1 MNNYKRYTLQDT
13 LDSEKRALF
22 NVLSTFAGGGGSS
35 TGYRL
40 AGGKILAV
48 NEFVP
53 EAQNTYRENYPNTT
67 IVPGDIKELTGTYL
81 MEQAGVK
88 VSELDI
94 LDGSPPCSAFSM
106 AGSVSH
112 GEGRTHAD
120 AFGKKKQYSDIK
132 GVENVEDLFFEFLRV
147 AKDIKPKVI
156 IGENVEGL
164 TMGEAKEYFHK
175 IQNTFEEIGYHIVA
189 DVLDASYFGVPQ
201 SRKRCFFIGVRE
213 DVAEKVGINFMTMYQ
228 LYPDKND
235 FRTTLGE
242 AINDIVNEDK
252 EELDYLFDKISPEKA
267 VGKTLMKMPKDP
279 DKVLTGMDY
288 HEKGHHFNLK
298 RSSLRKPCPT
308 ITAMGNLAGVAGTC
322 HPIEDRKFTIK
333 ELKRIMSLPEDFK
346 LTGKHKQQSER
357 IGRMVPPLMMKALA
371 ESVYN
376 KVLKPYKELN
386 ND

>member
-40 AGGKILAV
+40 AGGKILAI
-48 NEFVP
+48 NEFVE

-175 IQNTFEEIGYHIVA
+175 IQNTFEDIGYLIVA
-189 DVLDASYFGVPQ
+189 NVLDSSYFGVPQ

-235 FRTTLGE
+235 VRTTLGE

>member
-40 AGGKILAV
+40 AGAKILAI

-53 EAQNTYRENYPNTT
+53 EAQNTYRENYPNTL
-67 IVPGDIKELTGTYL
+67 IIPGDIKKLSGKDFMINTGL
-81 MEQAGVK
+81 KPG
-88 VSELDI
+88 ELDL

-112 GEGRTHAD
+112 GKGNTHAD
-120 AFGKKKQYSDIK
+120 AFGKKKKYSDIE

-147 AKDIKPKVI
+147 AEEIKPKVI

-175 IQNTFEEIGYHIVA
+175 IQNTFEDIGYLVVA
-189 DVLDASYFGVPQ
+189 DVLNSSYYGVPQ
-201 SRKRCFFIGVRE
+201 ARKRTFFIAVRE

-228 LYPDKND
+228 LYPEKND
-235 FRTTLGE
+235 EQTLLGE
-242 AINDIVNEDK
+242 AINDVVNEDQ
-252 EELDYLFDKISPEKA
+252 EEINLLLEKLSIETA
-267 VGKTLMKMPKDP
+267 VGKTLAKMPKDP

-288 HEKGHHFNLK
+288 HDKGHHFNLK
-298 RSSLRKPCPT
+298 RCSLRKPSPT
-308 ITAMGNLAGVAGTC
+308 ITAMGNFPGVAGTC
-322 HPIEDRKFTIK
+322 HPLEDRKFTIK

-346 LTGKHKQQSER
+346 LTGQHKQQSER

-376 KVLKPYKELN
+376 KVLKPYKELD

>member
-1 MNNYKRYTLQDT
+1 MNSYKRYTLNDT
-13 LDSEKRALF
+13 LESEKRALF

-53 EAQNTYRENYPNTT
+53 EAQNTYRENYPNTL
-67 IVPGDIKELTGTYL
+67 IIPGDIKKLSGKDFLEKINLKPG
-81 MEQAGVK
+81 
-88 VSELDI
+88 ELDL

-112 GEGRTHAD
+112 GKGNTHAD
-120 AFGKKKQYSDIK
+120 AFGKKKKYSDIE

-147 AKDIKPKVI
+147 AEEIKPKVI

-164 TMGEAKEYFHK
+164 TMGEAKEYFHR
-175 IQNTFEEIGYHIVA
+175 IQNTFEQIGYLIVA
-189 DVLDASYFGVPQ
+189 NVLNSSYYGVPQ
-201 SRKRCFFIGVRE
+201 ARKRTFFIAVRE

-228 LYPDKND
+228 LYPEANKDQ
-235 FRTTLGE
+235 TTLGE
-242 AINDIVNEDK
+242 AINDVVNEDQ
-252 EELDYLFDKISPEKA
+252 EEINLLLEKLGPETA
-267 VGKTLMKMPKDP
+267 VGKTLAKMPKDP

-288 HEKGHHFNLK
+288 HDKGHHFNLK
-298 RSSLRKPCPT
+298 RCSLRKPSPT
-308 ITAMGNLAGVAGTC
+308 ITAMGNYPGVAGTC
-322 HPIEDRKFTIK
+322 HPLEDRKFTIK

-346 LTGKHKQQSER
+346 LTGQHKQQSER

>member
-1 MNNYKRYTLQDT
+1 MYKRYTLRDT
-13 LDSEKRALF
+13 RISEKKELF
-22 NVLSTFAGGGGSS
+22 TVLSTFAGGGGSS

-40 AGGKILAV
+40 AGGKILAI

-67 IVPGDIKELTGTYL
+67 IIQGDIKKLTGTYL
-81 MEQAGVK
+81 MEQAGIK

-106 AGSVSH
+106 AGSISH
-112 GEGRTHAD
+112 GGGNTHAD
-120 AFGKKKQYSDIK
+120 AFGKTKQYSDIK
-132 GVENVEDLFFEFLRV
+132 GVSNVEDLFFEFLRV

-175 IQNTFEEIGYHIVA
+175 IQNTFEQIGYLVVA
-189 DVLDASYFGVPQ
+189 DVLNASYFGVPQ

-213 DVAEKVGINFMTMYQ
+213 DVADKIGLNFMTMYQ
-228 LYPDKND
+228 LYPQPSDVQ
-235 FRTTLGE
+235 TTLGE
-242 AINDIVNEDK
+242 AISDVVNEDK
-252 EELDYLFDKISPEKA
+252 EELDFLFDKIGPDKA

-322 HPIEDRKFTIK
+322 HPLEDRKFTIK

-346 LTGKHKQQSER
+346 LTGQHKQQSER

-371 ESVYN
+371 ESIYN
-376 KVLKPYKELN
+376 KVLKPYKELS

>member
-106 AGSVSH
+106 AGSISH
-112 GEGRTHAD
+112 GGGNTHAD

-175 IQNTFEEIGYHIVA
+175 IQNTFEEIGYLIVA
-189 DVLDASYFGVPQ
+189 NVLDASYFGVPQ

-235 FRTTLGE
+235 VRTTLGE
-242 AINDIVNEDK
+242 AINDVVNEDK
-252 EELDYLFDKISPEKA
+252 EELDYLIDKISPEKA

>member
-40 AGGKILAV
+40 AGGKILAI
-48 NEFVP
+48 NEFVE

-120 AFGKKKQYSDIK
+120 AFGKTKQYSDIK
-132 GVENVEDLFFEFLRV
+132 GVSNVEDLFFEFLRV

-175 IQNTFEEIGYHIVA
+175 IQNTFEEIGYLVVA
-189 DVLDASYFGVPQ
+189 DVLNASYFGVPQ

-213 DVAEKVGINFMTMYQ
+213 DVADAIGLNFMTMYQ
-228 LYPDKND
+228 LYSDKND
-235 FRTTLGE
+235 VQTTLGE
-242 AINDIVNEDK
+242 AINDVVNDDK

-288 HEKGHHFNLK
+288 HDKGHHFNLK

>member
-40 AGGKILAV
+40 AGGKILAI
-48 NEFVP
+48 NEFVE

-67 IVPGDIKELTGTYL
+67 IIPGDIKKLTGTYL

-94 LDGSPPCSAFSM
+94 LDGSPPCSAVSM
-106 AGSVSH
+106 AGSISH
-112 GEGRTHAD
+112 GGGNTHAD
-120 AFGKKKQYSDIK
+120 AFGKTKQYSDIK
-132 GVENVEDLFFEFLRV
+132 GVSNVEDLFFEFLRV

-175 IQNTFEEIGYHIVA
+175 IQNTFEKIGYLVVA
-189 DVLDASYFGVPQ
+189 DVLNASYFGVPQ

-213 DVAEKVGINFMTMYQ
+213 DVADKIGLNFMTMYQ
-228 LYPDKND
+228 LYPEKNNTQ
-235 FRTTLGE
+235 TTLGE
-242 AINDIVNEDK
+242 AISDVVNEDK
-252 EELDYLFDKISPEKA
+252 EELNYLFEKIGPDKA

-288 HEKGHHFNLK
+288 HDKGHHFNLK
-298 RSSLRKPCPT
+298 RSSLKKPCPT

-322 HPIEDRKFTIK
+322 HPLEDRKFTIK

-346 LTGKHKQQSER
+346 LTGQHKQQSER

-371 ESVYN
+371 ESIYN
-376 KVLKPYKELN
+376 KVLKPYKELS

>member
-1 MNNYKRYTLQDT
+1 MNNYKRYTLNDT
-13 LDSEKRALF
+13 LESEKRALF

-40 AGGKILAV
+40 AGGKILAI

-53 EAQNTYRENYPNTT
+53 EAQNTYRENYPNTL
-67 IVPGDIKELTGTYL
+67 IIPGDIKKLSGKDFLEKINLKPG
-81 MEQAGVK
+81 
-88 VSELDI
+88 ELDL

-112 GEGRTHAD
+112 GKGRTHVD
-120 AFGKKKQYSDIK
+120 VFGKSKQYSDIK

-147 AKDIKPKVI
+147 AEEIKPKVI

-164 TMGEAKEYFHK
+164 TMGEAKEYFHR
-175 IQNTFEEIGYHIVA
+175 IQNTFEQIGYLVVA
-189 DVLDASYFGVPQ
+189 DVLNASYFGVPQ
-201 SRKRCFFIGVRE
+201 ARKRCFFIGVRE
-213 DVAEKVGINFMTMYQ
+213 DVADKIGLNFMTMYQ
-228 LYPDKND
+228 LYPEKNKEQ
-235 FRTTLGE
+235 TTLGE
-242 AINDIVNEDK
+242 AINDIVNEDQ
-252 EELDYLFDKISPEKA
+252 EELNYLLKAIGPDKA

-288 HEKGHHFNLK
+288 HDKGHHFNLK
-298 RSSLRKPCPT
+298 RCSLRKPSPT
-308 ITAMGNLAGVAGTC
+308 ITAMGNYPGVAGTC
-322 HPIEDRKFTIK
+322 HPLEDRKFTIK

-346 LTGKHKQQSER
+346 LTGQHKQQSER
-357 IGRMVPPLMMKALA
+357 ICRMVPTLIMKALA

>member
-40 AGGKILAV
+40 AGGKILAI
-48 NEFVP
+48 NEFVE

-120 AFGKKKQYSDIK
+120 AFGKTKQYSDIK
-132 GVENVEDLFFEFLRV
+132 GVSNVEDLFFEFLRV

-175 IQNTFEEIGYHIVA
+175 IQNTFEEIGYLVVA
-189 DVLDASYFGVPQ
+189 DVLNASYFGVPQ

-213 DVAEKVGINFMTMYQ
+213 DVADAIGLNFMTMYQ
-228 LYPDKND
+228 LYPEKNEVQ
-235 FRTTLGE
+235 TTLGE
-242 AINDIVNEDK
+242 AISDIVNEDK

-288 HEKGHHFNLK
+288 HDKGHHFNLK

>member
-175 IQNTFEEIGYHIVA
+175 IQNTFEEIGYLIVA
-189 DVLDASYFGVPQ
+189 NVLDASYFGVPQ

>member
-40 AGGKILAV
+40 AGAKILAI

-53 EAQNTYRENYPNTT
+53 EAQNTYRENYPDTF
-67 IVPGDIKELTGTYL
+67 IIPGDIKKLSGKDFLE
-81 MEQAGVK
+81 K
-88 VSELDI
+88 VNLKPGELDL

-112 GEGRTHAD
+112 GKGNTHAD
-120 AFGKKKQYSDIK
+120 AFGKNKKYSDIE

-147 AKDIKPKVI
+147 AQDIKPKVI

-175 IQNTFEEIGYHIVA
+175 IQNTFEDIGYLIVA
-189 DVLDASYFGVPQ
+189 NVLDSSYFGVPQ

-228 LYPDKND
+228 LYPDKNNVQ
-235 FRTTLGE
+235 TLLGE
-242 AINDIVNEDK
+242 AINDVVNEDQ
-252 EELDYLFDKISPEKA
+252 EEINLLLEKLSIETA
-267 VGKTLMKMPKDP
+267 VGKTLAKMPKNP

-288 HEKGHHFNLK
+288 HDKGHHFNLK
-298 RSSLRKPCPT
+298 RCSLRKPSPT
-308 ITAMGNLAGVAGTC
+308 ITAMGNFPGVAGTC
-322 HPIEDRKFTIK
+322 HPLEDRKFTIK

-346 LTGKHKQQSER
+346 LTGEHKQRSER

-376 KVLKPYKELN
+376 KVLKPYKELD

>member
-40 AGGKILAV
+40 AGGKILAI
-48 NEFVP
+48 NEFVE

-106 AGSVSH
+106 AGSISH
-112 GEGRTHAD
+112 GGGNTHAD
-120 AFGKKKQYSDIK
+120 AFNKTKQYSDIK

-175 IQNTFEEIGYHIVA
+175 IQNTFEEIGYLIVA
-189 DVLDASYFGVPQ
+189 NVLDASYFGVPQ

-242 AINDIVNEDK
+242 AINDVVNEDK
-252 EELDYLFDKISPEKA
+252 EEIDYLIDKISPEKA

-288 HEKGHHFNLK
+288 HVKGHHFNLK

-371 ESVYN
+371 ESIYN

>member
-1 MNNYKRYTLQDT
+1 MNNYKRYTIRDT
-13 LDSEKRALF
+13 RVSEKKELF
-22 NVLSTFAGGGGSS
+22 NVISTFAGGGGSS

-48 NEFVP
+48 NEFVE
-53 EAQNTYRENYPNTT
+53 EAQNTYRENYPDTI
-67 IVPGDIKELTGTYL
+67 IVPGDIKKLTGTYL

-120 AFGKKKQYSDIK
+120 AFGKTKQYSDIK
-132 GVENVEDLFFEFLRV
+132 GVSNVEDLFFEFLRV

-175 IQNTFEEIGYHIVA
+175 IQNTFEEIGYLIVA

-213 DVAEKVGINFMTMYQ
+213 DVADAIGLNFMTMYQ

-235 FRTTLGE
+235 VRTTLGE
-242 AINDIVNEDK
+242 AINDVVNEDK
-252 EELDYLFDKISPEKA
+252 EELDYLIDKISPEKA

>member
-1 MNNYKRYTLQDT
+1 MNNYKRYTLNDT
-13 LDSEKRALF
+13 LKSEKRALF

-53 EAQNTYRENYPNTT
+53 EAQNTYRENYPDTL
-67 IVPGDIKELTGTYL
+67 IIPGDIKKLSGKDFLEKINLKPG
-81 MEQAGVK
+81 
-88 VSELDI
+88 ELDL

-112 GEGRTHAD
+112 GKGNTHAD
-120 AFGKKKQYSDIK
+120 AFGKKKKYSDIE

-147 AKDIKPKVI
+147 AEEIKPKVI

-164 TMGEAKEYFHK
+164 TMGEAKEYFHR
-175 IQNTFEEIGYHIVA
+175 IQNTFEQIGYLVVA
-189 DVLDASYFGVPQ
+189 DVLNASYFGVPQ
-201 SRKRCFFIGVRE
+201 SRKRTFFIAVRE

-228 LYPDKND
+228 LYPEKND
-235 FRTTLGE
+235 TQTTLGE
-242 AINDIVNEDK
+242 AINDVVNEDQ
-252 EELDYLFDKISPEKA
+252 EEINLLLEKLGPETA

-288 HEKGHHFNLK
+288 HDKGHHFNLK
-298 RSSLRKPCPT
+298 RCSLRKPSPT
-308 ITAMGNLAGVAGTC
+308 ITAMGNYPGVAGTC
-322 HPIEDRKFTIK
+322 HPLEDRKFTIK

-346 LTGKHKQQSER
+346 LTGQHKQQSER